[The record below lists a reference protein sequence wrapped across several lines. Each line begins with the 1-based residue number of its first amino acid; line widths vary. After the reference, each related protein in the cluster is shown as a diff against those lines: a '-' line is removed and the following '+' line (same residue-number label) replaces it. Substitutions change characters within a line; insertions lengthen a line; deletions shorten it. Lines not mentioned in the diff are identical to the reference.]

1 MVVNAVSA
9 PRFAPVYK
17 RDGAAVVTAGGP
29 AAASAPPYAAT
40 YGAPGYVAQQG
51 GGMQTFSTFL
61 SQAFSALAA
70 MFSKLVNW
78 VKGLFG
84 SGAANTGE
92 VLTPEE
98 AAIAAQY
105 KLLVTKANIAAFR
118 AEVKAYQS
126 NGTLGPGVNN
136 PDAVNQLQMALAR
149 LGYQVTPS
157 GQYDAATAQAVI
169 RFKLDNGLHQSYL
182 ASDGKFAVNEYA
194 TPDVVA
200 ALIEKLRKALG
211 Q

>member
-9 PRFAPVYK
+9 PRFAPVYA
-17 RDGAAVVTAGGP
+17 RDGAAVAAGGP
-29 AAASAPPYAAT
+29 VAAPAPAYASPTSTAPTYA
-40 YGAPGYVAQQG
+40 AQQG
-51 GGMQTFSTFL
+51 DGMATFSTFL
-61 SQAFSALAA
+61 SQAFGALSA

-84 SGAANTGE
+84 GTNVTGE

-98 AAIAAQY
+98 AAIATQY
-105 KLLVTKANIAAFR
+105 KLQATKANVAAFR
-118 AEVKAYQS
+118 SEVSTYQS
-126 NGTLGPGVNN
+126 NGTLGPGVTN

-149 LGYQVTPS
+149 LGYQVPAT

-169 RFKLDNGLHQSYL
+169 KFKMDNGLHQTYRS
-182 ASDGKFAVNEYA
+182 ADGNWAVNEYA